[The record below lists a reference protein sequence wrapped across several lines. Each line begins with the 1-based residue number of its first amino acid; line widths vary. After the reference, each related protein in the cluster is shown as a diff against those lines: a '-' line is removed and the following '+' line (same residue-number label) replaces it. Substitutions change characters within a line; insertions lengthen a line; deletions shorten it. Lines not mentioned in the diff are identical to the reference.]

1 MPLIKEDGTLDEK
14 AAEKILDQHG
24 KDNPPDPADDDDG
37 AGKGKEEDK
46 PGEKPGDEKPGDD
59 EPEDEET
66 VPDEND
72 TGDDEEDD
80 EWRTTE
86 DAIEILES
94 LDLTEE
100 DIEGFSDL
108 EELQRHADLV
118 DKQAF
123 AAGKAAKD
131 KPGDEREA
139 ALKAERAA
147 REKAAR
153 ERDANGRL
161 KSEEKAYKPGLD
173 PDIQDQDLIEEFTK
187 LGSHY
192 EDRIQRFEAEL
203 KEFRDEQ
210 VTFRQEQADAAFG
223 AMVDTLG
230 EGKLLGTSKAPKPKA
245 LARLQ
250 DAVEILQAGLAS
262 KGRSDVMTPAL
273 IKRALQ
279 LEFADELKKQE
290 RRSLNEKIRKQSKK
304 KLGGGG
310 RGSKSGKQAEWKGE
324 PEDDPV
330 LHAAFK
336 ELQAEG
342 GG

>member
-1 MPLIKEDGTLDEK
+1 MSLIKEDGTLDEK
-14 AAEKILDQHG
+14 AAEKILGQHE
-24 KDNPPDPADDDDG
+24 KDNPPDPADENG
-37 AGKGKEEDK
+37 EAGKGKEEDK
-46 PGEKPGDEKPGDD
+46 PGD

-66 VPDEND
+66 IPDETD
-72 TGDDEEDD
+72 TGGDGD

-86 DAIEILES
+86 DAAEILES
-94 LDLTEE
+94 LGLTED
-100 DIEGFSDL
+100 DIEDFSDL

-123 AAGKAAKD
+123 IAGKAAKD
-131 KPGDEREA
+131 KPGDEQEA
-139 ALKAERAA
+139 AKARLDAQER
-147 REKAAR
+147 KAAR

-173 PDIQDQDLIEEFTK
+173 PDIQDADVIEEFTK
-187 LGSHY
+187 LGSYH
-192 EDRIQRFEAEL
+192 EDRLQQFEAEL
-203 KEFRDEQ
+203 KEFRNEQ
-210 VTFRQEQADAAFG
+210 VSFRKEQADAAFG

-230 EGKLLGTSKAPKPKA
+230 ETKLLGTSKVPKQRA
-245 LARLQ
+245 MDRLQ
-250 DAVEILQAGLAS
+250 DAVEVLQAGLAA
-262 KGRSDVMTPAL
+262 KGRSAVLTPVL
-273 IKRALQ
+273 VKRALQ
-279 LEFADELKKQE
+279 LEFADELKKQD
-290 RRSLNEKIRKQSKK
+290 RRSLHDKIRNQSKK

-310 RGSKSGKQAEWKGE
+310 RGSRSGKQAEWKGA